1 MARSRNAKQRLT
13 TLAAAGLAAAC
24 LSMALPAHAFL
35 ARPTLFAA
43 IGAATKAPS
52 GWQQFCAENAED
64 CRPGA
69 DQARDVVLTPE
80 LLQQLYETN
89 KYVNDRVAWT
99 SDDALYGKAERWTLP
114 LDRGDCEDIVLLKRK
129 MLAKLGWPQGSLLIT
144 TVEEPGPAK
153 GRHAVLTVRSDRG
166 EMILDNQ
173 TPEIL
178 FWYETKYRY
187 LSRQSAT
194 DPNVWVAFGSEQPK
208 PPAFPV
214 ER

>member
-1 MARSRNAKQRLT
+1 MAGSRNAKQRLT
-13 TLAAAGLAAAC
+13 TLAATGLAATC

-52 GWQQFCAENAED
+52 GWQQFCAENAEE

-80 LLQQLYETN
+80 LLQQLYEIN
-89 KYVNDRVAWT
+89 KYVDDRVAWT

-129 MLAKLGWPQGSLLIT
+129 LLAKLGWPQGSLLIT

-208 PPAFPV
+208 PPALTV

>member
-1 MARSRNAKQRLT
+1 MAGSRNAKQRLT
-13 TLAAAGLAAAC
+13 TLAATGLAAAC

-52 GWQQFCAENAED
+52 GWQQFCAENAEE

-80 LLQQLYETN
+80 LLQQLYEIN
-89 KYVNDRVAWT
+89 KYVDDRVAWT

-129 MLAKLGWPQGSLLIT
+129 LLAKLGWPQGSLLIT

-208 PPAFPV
+208 PPALTV